1 MAIKGEGALFT
12 RLECKQNTPEWVEAR
27 KNGVGGSDVAA
38 IMGLSPWKTPAQV
51 WFEKTGRAE
60 PEDLSGKPYIQ
71 FGHDMED
78 KIGGWYQRRHPSRI
92 VRRVKAMCRS
102 IARPWALASLDYEVR
117 DGLNWG
123 VLEIKTA
130 RDSRDWADGVPA
142 YYLTQ
147 VAHYLTVTG
156 RKFADVAVFF
166 RDTCE
171 FAEYRVTTLDGPA
184 QYHHEK
190 LDAEDMQAISSA
202 VDEFWHGYVE
212 ADVMPALMGT
222 DGEARELAQWH
233 REAGGEYV
241 TPTEDAT
248 EAISAYQQAAADEKS
263 ARARKLAA
271 ANQIKAAIGDN
282 KGMITD
288 VCRVTWS
295 RGTSTK
301 LDTKRLKEERPEV
314 VEAYSVP
321 YVRDGGLRVVD
332 L

>member
-1 MAIKGEGALFT
+1 MAIKGEGERFR
-12 RLECKQNTPEWVEAR
+12 RLDFKQNTPEWVEAR
-27 KNGVGGSDVAA
+27 RHGVGGSDVAA

-51 WFEKTGRAE
+51 WLEKTGRVE
-60 PEDLSGKPYIQ
+60 PADLSDRPYIQ
-71 FGHDMED
+71 FGHIMEPVI
-78 KIGGWYQRRHPSRI
+78 KAWYQDRHPARI
-92 VRRVKAMCRS
+92 VRDVRSMCQS
-102 IARPWALASLDYEVR
+102 IERPWAFVSLDGEVK
-117 DGLNWG
+117 DGPEWG
-123 VLEIKTA
+123 VLEFKTA

-147 VAHYLTVTG
+147 VAHYLSVTG
-156 RKFADVAVFF
+156 RRFADVAVFF
-166 RDTCE
+166 RDSCE
-171 FAEYRVTTLDGPA
+171 FAEYRVTTIDGPA
-184 QYHHEK
+184 QYHHET